1 MKYVKLDDVIVQID
15 KAEIDANWDNE
26 VFNAAY
32 VIETLD
38 FVPYIEDI
46 QPAMRAKWIEVDG
59 HKHECSH
66 CHFTVNPWTA
76 SFYNYCP
83 NCGASMR

>member
-1 MKYVKLDDVIVQID
+1 MKYVKLDDVITQID

-46 QPAMRAKWIEVDG
+46 QPAIKAEWIEVDE
-59 HKHECSH
+59 HKHQCSH
-66 CHFTVNPWTA
+66 CHFTTNPWTA

>member
-1 MKYVKLDDVIVQID
+1 MKYVKLDDVITQID

-32 VIETLD
+32 VIDTLD

-46 QPAMRAKWIEVDG
+46 QPAVKAKWIEIDG
-59 HKHECSH
+59 HKHKCSH

-76 SFYNYCP
+76 SFYSYCP